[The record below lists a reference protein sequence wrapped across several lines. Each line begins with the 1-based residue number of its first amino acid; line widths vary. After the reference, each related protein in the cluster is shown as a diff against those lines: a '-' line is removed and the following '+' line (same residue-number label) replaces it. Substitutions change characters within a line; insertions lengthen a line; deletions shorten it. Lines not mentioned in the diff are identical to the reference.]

1 MTNNVTLPGTGE
13 PVATD
18 EISGAHHQRI
28 KITDGLEDSTLP
40 MRVKATN
47 ADEGDAG
54 AVVRLTPQTTWSVSF
69 TNVNAAALDTPEM
82 TLRTSGTGVTVAQ
95 AGGNLTVGAGTT
107 ARAEF
112 LARSVRSFNGALI
125 QRHQTVLS
133 QRIANNNFAVLLADR
148 IGEGLSCTINSATNI
163 SVTLTAHGFTA
174 VNIGQS
180 MNIGAIVGAAGVP
193 GRYAI
198 ASIPDANT
206 INFTVAGWPAS
217 GSCTLDLFG
226 HNYSQ
231 WLYTGTTAT
240 IASFDAQRNGWN
252 SGVTSPTVLT
262 TASPGHMAQTA
273 IDGRNIYYSNTLV
286 ASSAAPSITVLG
298 HRVVNVPD
306 SDKELFLYLWSYNG
320 TTNPASN
327 TTWTVGFV
335 SVEDTV
341 NLPVYLAGIRQ
352 LGFAAPMPVVLTVA
366 GPTQPV
372 SGTVTAT
379 VTGATIAAGTAAIG
393 DVGVQYRGSAT
404 GAATPVNLSCPA
416 TPAAQVVKGAAGR
429 LIKVYGVNS
438 NAAARFLKVFNTAA
452 GSVVMGTTSAVLDI
466 PLPPNNVPVDIS
478 MGEGGIAFATAIS
491 VAITGSRGA
500 TDNTAITLNDVTGF
514 LSYA

>member
-1 MTNNVTLPGTGE
+1 MW
-13 PVATD
+13 
-18 EISGAHHQRI
+18 
-28 KITDGLEDSTLP
+28 ST
-40 MRVKATN
+40 
-47 ADEGDAG
+47 
-54 AVVRLTPQTTWSVSF
+54 
-69 TNVNAAALDTPEM
+69 
-82 TLRTSGTGVTVAQ
+82 
-95 AGGNLTVGAGTT
+95 
-107 ARAEF
+107 
-112 LARSVRSFNGALI
+112 
-125 QRHQTVLS
+125 
-133 QRIANNNFAVLLADR
+133 
-148 IGEGLSCTINSATNI
+148 C
-163 SVTLTAHGFTA
+163 
-174 VNIGQS
+174 
-180 MNIGAIVGAAGVP
+180 
-193 GRYAI
+193 
-198 ASIPDANT
+198 
-206 INFTVAGWPAS
+206 
-217 GSCTLDLFG
+217 
-226 HNYSQ
+226 
-231 WLYTGTTAT
+231 
-240 IASFDAQRNGWN
+240 
-252 SGVTSPTVLT
+252 
-262 TASPGHMAQTA
+262 
-273 IDGRNIYYSNTLV
+273 
-286 ASSAAPSITVLG
+286 
-298 HRVVNVPD
+298 D

-466 PLPPNNVPVDIS
+466 PLPPNNVPVDIM